1 MLRTI
6 KGRLTVNVIGI
17 VVAAILLTTA
27 GIVWVAGKRMIQD
40 QSRAL
45 QLNADKYAEEINAWV
60 ENEKMLAEGAA
71 GSIRAGGRTDTDFL
85 QSVVD
90 AHAQDREELLNL
102 YCGTKDSRFIQS
114 NKEAEVPDSSDCS
127 Y

>member
-45 QLNADKYAEEINAWV
+45 QRKRSMPGW
-60 ENEKMLAEGAA
+60 KMKKC
-71 GSIRAGGRTDTDFL
+71 SQKGRQT
-85 QSVVD
+85 
-90 AHAQDREELLNL
+90 A
-102 YCGTKDSRFIQS
+102 
-114 NKEAEVPDSSDCS
+114 
-127 Y
+127 

>member
-71 GSIRAGGRTDTDFL
+71 GSIRDRK
-85 QSVVD
+85 SVV
-90 AHAQDREELLNL
+90 
-102 YCGTKDSRFIQS
+102 
-114 NKEAEVPDSSDCS
+114 
-127 Y
+127 

>member
-45 QLNADKYAEEINAWV
+45 QLNADK
-60 ENEKMLAEGAA
+60 
-71 GSIRAGGRTDTDFL
+71 
-85 QSVVD
+85 
-90 AHAQDREELLNL
+90 
-102 YCGTKDSRFIQS
+102 
-114 NKEAEVPDSSDCS
+114 
-127 Y
+127 